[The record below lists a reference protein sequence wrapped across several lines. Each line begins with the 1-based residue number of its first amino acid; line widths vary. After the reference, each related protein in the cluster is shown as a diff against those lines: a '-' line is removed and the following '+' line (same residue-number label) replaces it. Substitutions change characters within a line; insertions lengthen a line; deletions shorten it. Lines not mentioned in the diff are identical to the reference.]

1 MRCLQHIFILVLV
14 FGFNTNVKAQPD
26 AASKQIINHM
36 VLYQDYLK
44 KDQFYYVPFGMKLMT
59 NSEGKPQFKF
69 IQMRYTGT
77 RAYGDQG
84 DTRFRSLL
92 SFSVVQKKPT
102 NKELDEVRDSLRLK
116 GLYAKSLQPIPVSN
130 IKATLVHAADIA
142 TVDSLKHMVSGG
154 YFESHTSASQSIDWK
169 ERDFT
174 MRLNNHDAQLFSE
187 SFKGNQPTL
196 SVNYSYSSKLTNLK
210 SEEFT
215 VTGDKDFVE
224 AMGTFVT
231 DQDSIL
237 QLQEV
242 IVKSDALPITID
254 IKKWPDLIKMIDIN
268 SQIPSD
274 YAALDVYCYDF
285 NNGIRDDLF
294 AKRIEIKAVGVGGND
309 VTHTSTFNT
318 KHPDE
323 YAKSIQFIYAVK
335 LNEPYQY
342 RISEIYKDGNFKRH
356 SWIIA
361 DSWHQILDITTK
373 PIEE

>member
-1 MRCLQHIFILVLV
+1 MARLQYIFILVLV
-14 FGFNTNVKAQPD
+14 FGFNANAQPD
-26 AASKQIINHM
+26 AASKQIINHI

-44 KDQFYYVPFGMKLMT
+44 KDQIYYVPYGLKLIT

-77 RAYGDQG
+77 HAYGDQG
-84 DTRFRSLL
+84 NTRFRSLL
-92 SFSVVQKKPT
+92 SFSVAQNKPT
-102 NKELDEVRDSLRLK
+102 NKELDQLIDSLRLK
-116 GLYAKSLQPIPVSN
+116 GLYAKSLQPIPISN
-130 IKATLVHAADIA
+130 IKATLVHAADAA
-142 TVDSLKHMVSGG
+142 TVDSLKHLVSGG
-154 YFESHTSASQSIDWK
+154 YFESHANASQSIDWK

-187 SFKGNQPTL
+187 SFQGNQPTL

-210 SEEFT
+210 LEELT
-215 VTGDKDFVE
+215 VTGSEDFVE
-224 AMGTFVT
+224 AMGSFVAE
-231 DQDSIL
+231 QDSIP

-242 IVKSDALPITID
+242 IIKSDALPITID
-254 IKKWPDLIKMIDIN
+254 IEKWPDLIKKIDIN

-309 VTHTSTFNT
+309 VTYTSTFNT

-335 LNEPYQY
+335 LKEPYQY

-356 SWIIA
+356 SWVTA

-373 PIEE
+373 PTEE

>member
-1 MRCLQHIFILVLV
+1 MTYLPPIFMIFFVLGLHV
-14 FGFNTNVKAQPD
+14 SAQPD
-26 AASKQIINHM
+26 AASKQIVNDI

-44 KDQFYYVPFGMKLMT
+44 KDQFYYVPYGLKLIT

-77 RAYGDQG
+77 HAYGDQG
-84 DTRFRSLL
+84 NTRFRSLL
-92 SFSVVQKKPT
+92 SFSVAQNKPT
-102 NKELDEVRDSLRLK
+102 NQELDQLTDALRLK
-116 GLYAKSLQPIPVSN
+116 GLYVKSLKPIPISN
-130 IKATLVHAADIA
+130 IKAVLVHAADTA
-142 TVDSLKHMVSGG
+142 TVDSLKHTVSGG
-154 YFESHTSASQSIDWK
+154 YFESTTNTSQNVDWK

-174 MRLNNHDAQLFSE
+174 MRLNNNDAQLFSE
-187 SFKGNQPTL
+187 SFQGNQPTL

-210 SEEFT
+210 SEELT
-215 VTGDKDFVE
+215 VTGHEDFVE
-224 AMGTFVT
+224 EMASFTT
-231 DQDSIL
+231 EQDSII

-242 IVKSDALPITID
+242 IVKSDALPITIN
-254 IKKWPDLIKMIDIN
+254 IKKWPELIKKVDIN

-285 NNGIRDDLF
+285 NNNIRDDLF

-309 VTHTSTFNT
+309 VTYTSTFDA

-323 YAKSIQFIYAVK
+323 YAKSIQFVYAVK
-335 LNEPYQY
+335 LKEPYQY
-342 RISEIYKDGNFKRH
+342 RISEIYKDGHYTRH
-356 SWIIA
+356 DWVIA

>member
-1 MRCLQHIFILVLV
+1 MTCLQYIFIVVLV
-14 FGFNTNVKAQPD
+14 FGFNANAQPD
-26 AASKQIINHM
+26 AASKQIINNI

-44 KDQFYYVPFGMKLMT
+44 KDHFYYVPSGLRLIT

-77 RAYGDQG
+77 HAYGDQG

-92 SFSVVQKKPT
+92 SFSVAQNKPT
-102 NKELDEVRDSLRLK
+102 NKELDQVTDSLRLK
-116 GLYAKSLQPIPVSN
+116 GLPAKSLQPIPISN
-130 IKATLVHAADIA
+130 IKATLVHAADTITA
-142 TVDSLKHMVSGG
+142 DSLKHVVSGG
-154 YFESHTSASQSIDWK
+154 YFESHANSSQSIDWI

-187 SFKGNQPTL
+187 SFQGNQPTL
-196 SVNYSYSSKLTNLK
+196 SVNYSYSSKLANLK
-210 SEEFT
+210 SEELI
-215 VTGDKDFVE
+215 VTGSADFVE

-231 DQDSIL
+231 DQDSIP

-254 IKKWPDLIKMIDIN
+254 IEKWPDLIKKIDIN

-285 NNGIRDDLF
+285 NNEIRDDLF

-309 VTHTSTFNT
+309 VTHTSTFNI

-335 LNEPYQY
+335 LKEPYQY

-356 SWIIA
+356 SWVIA

-373 PIEE
+373 PTEE